1 MMILLRLYINFFL
14 AGLFSIGG
22 GLATLPF
29 LYDIS
34 ERTGWFTAHEL
45 ADMLAVSESTP
56 GAIGIN
62 MATYAGFRTAGI
74 PGALVTTLALIT
86 PGIIIILIVARVLQR
101 FQNSRYVTYIFN
113 GLKPASVALIT
124 AAGLSVMQIA
134 IIHYNLIG
142 TTSVL
147 GDLVDIK
154 ALILAGV
161 LFVLIHKFRK
171 IHPVVFI
178 GFSALAG
185 IVFSFA
191 T

>member
-1 MMILLRLYINFFL
+1 MILLRLYINFFL

-29 LYDIS
+29 LHDIG

-74 PGALVTTLALIT
+74 PGALITTLALIT
-86 PGIIIILIVARVLQR
+86 PGVIIILIVARILQR
-101 FQNSRYVTYIFN
+101 FQDSRYVTYVFN

-142 TTSVL
+142 TGSAL
-147 GDLVDIK
+147 EELVDIK

-191 T
+191 Q